1 MSYRIIN
8 KRPGP
13 VVLALSNMVLPLG
26 GSLTVEEL
34 DDGLLLAA
42 DKGLVQIE
50 DLSPKEDIPKLPPLE
65 VIPERPSLEVVPEP
79 PPVDTKDEI
88 PPPDEEI
95 ESPQEEEDIPDP
107 APVEAPSQGLSLVDM
122 NVSDAV
128 TYIGMIQRKPVLEEL
143 LRVEE
148 RKGVTRAIHKR
159 LKELGGKKK

>member
-13 VVLALSNMVLPLG
+13 VVLALSNLVLQPG

-50 DLSPKEDIPKLPPLE
+50 DLSPKEDIPKLPPVKL
-65 VIPERPSLEVVPEP
+65 VPERPSLEVVPDY
-79 PPVDTKDEI
+79 PPVDTKDEEADPGETVE
-88 PPPDEEI
+88 PP
-95 ESPQEEEDIPDP
+95 EEEDLPDP
-107 APVEAPSQGLSLVDM
+107 DPVETPSQGLSLVDM

-159 LKELGGKKK
+159 LKELGGKSK

>member
-1 MSYRIIN
+1 MSYRITN

-13 VVLALSNMVLPLG
+13 VVLALSNLVLEPG

-50 DLSPKEDIPKLPPLE
+50 DLSPKEDIPEPPPLE
-65 VIPERPSLEVVPEP
+65 VVPDSPSLEVVPDP
-79 PPVDTKDEI
+79 PPVDTKDES
-88 PPPDEEI
+88 PPSDEEI
-95 ESPQEEEDIPDP
+95 EPPLEEDIPEQD
-107 APVEAPSQGLSLVDM
+107 PVETPSQGLSLVDM

-148 RKGVTRAIHKR
+148 RKGVTRALHKR
-159 LKELGGKKK
+159 LKELGGATQ